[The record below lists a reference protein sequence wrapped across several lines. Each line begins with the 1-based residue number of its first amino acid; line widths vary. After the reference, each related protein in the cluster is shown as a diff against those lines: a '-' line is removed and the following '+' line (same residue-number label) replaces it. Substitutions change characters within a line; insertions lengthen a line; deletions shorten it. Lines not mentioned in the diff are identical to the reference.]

1 MVLPFTLLT
10 SPSAWESQFSHTH
23 THSLYF
29 FMNLC
34 VCKWRVVEAGL
45 MRVCLTGAL
54 HMEKRPFL
62 GSDTENGKTG

>member
-23 THSLYF
+23 TLSLHF
-29 FMNLC
+29 HEPM
-34 VCKWRVVEAGL
+34 CKWRVVEAGL

-54 HMEKRPFL
+54 HMGKRPFL